1 MSEQTQFR
9 LNLNGISLELEGDR
23 AFVDAMYRDIMRD
36 IEEAKRRNTTR
47 QKRDAKRSGKHRRPS
62 KGAAPQPQQDGI
74 IWVHRCST
82 LVHKIYM
89 AGPQDLQGSAV
100 LRNVDPE
107 GLGTLYIEHSLLPKL
122 MPRFERGQTLW
133 AELTPSGRERI
144 ANAKPKY

>member
-1 MSEQTQFR
+1 MSQQTQFR

-23 AFVDAMYRDIMRD
+23 AFVDDMYREIMRD
-36 IEEAKRRNTTR
+36 IEEAKRRNTER
-47 QKRDAKRSGKHRRPS
+47 QQKEAKRSGKFERKPKS
-62 KGAAPQPQQDGI
+62 PQPQHDGI
-74 IWVHRCST
+74 IWVHRCSA

-89 AGPQDLQGSAV
+89 ANAEDLLGSPV
-100 LRNVDPE
+100 LRAIDPDVV
-107 GLGTLYIEHSLLPKL
+107 GTIYIEHGLLPSL